1 VGGSMTD
8 ETIKQIKLWKL
19 ESYSY
24 VETVLKPLSKILDL
38 SIDETKELLAKNL
51 DMARIES
58 SHSSA
63 EQAKLFRTEKQIE
76 IDLGMDYL
84 QHLELLHDDKIN
96 SIKEEIIEKLE
107 SSGKLDFDLDSD
119 EYKRLTED
127 AQAQIL
133 DLLKGEN

>member
-1 VGGSMTD
+1 MTD
-8 ETIKQIKLWKL
+8 ESIRQIKLWKL

-24 VETVLKPLSKILDL
+24 VETVLKPLSNILDL
-38 SIDETKELLAKNL
+38 SMEETQELLAKNL

-76 IDLGMDYL
+76 IDLGLDYL
-84 QHLELLHDDKIN
+84 QHLELLNDDKIK

-119 EYKRLTED
+119 EYKRLIKD
-127 AQAQIL
+127 AQAEIL
-133 DLLKGEN
+133 EILKGEN

>member
-1 VGGSMTD
+1 MSD
-8 ETIKQIKLWKL
+8 ESIRQIKLWKL

-38 SIDETKELLAKNL
+38 SLEETQELLAKNL

-76 IDLGMDYL
+76 IDLGLDYL

-96 SIKEEIIEKLE
+96 SIKDEIIEKLE
-107 SSGKLDFDLDSD
+107 GSGKLDFDLDSN
-119 EYKRLTED
+119 EYKRLIKD
-127 AQAQIL
+127 AKEEIL
-133 DLLKGEN
+133 GILKGEN

>member
-1 VGGSMTD
+1 MTD
-8 ETIKQIKLWKL
+8 ESIKQIKIWKL

-38 SIDETKELLAKNL
+38 SMEETQELLAKNL

-76 IDLGMDYL
+76 IDLGLDYF
-84 QHLELLHDDKIN
+84 QHLELLHHDQIK
-96 SIKEEIIEKLE
+96 SIKEEIIAKLE

-119 EYKRLTED
+119 EYTRLIMD
-127 AQAQIL
+127 AKAEIL
-133 DLLKGEN
+133 EILKGEN

>member
-1 VGGSMTD
+1 MTD
-8 ETIKQIKLWKL
+8 KTIRQIKLWKL

-38 SIDETKELLAKNL
+38 PMEETQELLTKNL
-51 DMARIES
+51 DMGRIES

-76 IDLGMDYL
+76 IDLGLDYF
-84 QHLELLHDDKIN
+84 QHLRLLHPDQIK
-96 SIKEEIIEKLE
+96 SIREEVIEKLE

-119 EYKRLTED
+119 EYQRLIED
-127 AQAQIL
+127 SKAKIL
-133 DLLKGEN
+133 DILKGEE